1 MYEFASGPLVW
12 ISVFRFV
19 AGLVYRVVTLFRLTE
34 KKAVVTCTLT
44 VPKDKPAPS
53 ISAEDRKLQTIARFQ
68 NIVLGKHPIMAIVSG
83 VFHFCLFVAPV
94 FLMAHNLILRSSLGI
109 RLPSL
114 PDVLVDVLTLVV
126 LGCAVFFLIRR
137 IAVPKVAAISC
148 GNDYGVLLIAAVPF
162 LTGFMAYHQLFDY
175 KTVLTRHVLT
185 GELMLIAI
193 PFTKVGHM
201 VFFFFTRLTMAGEYC
216 LGQGT
221 RTWST

>member
-1 MYEFASGPLVW
+1 MFQKLHNG
-12 ISVFRFV
+12 
-19 AGLVYRVVTLFRLTE
+19 
-34 KKAVVTCTLT
+34 
-44 VPKDKPAPS
+44 PAPS

-68 NIVLGKHPIMAIVSG
+68 NSVLGKHPIMAIVSG

-114 PDVLVDVLTLVV
+114 PDGLVDVLTLVV

-175 KTVLTRHVLT
+175 KTVLTLHVLT